1 MVAGAEKALALLIKE
16 VGQPIAEKLWV
27 VISGEDK
34 QKQLLRAIDLINQ
47 GAPALEACQ
56 RAFGKPFGDMI
67 TDVLKADDLVFS
79 AGVEGYITVQPDGDD
94 AISRLKAMRTEL
106 SVNLDRLAKRSLNE
120 KSVDLSPFK
129 GFFTAWEER
138 ARDLG
143 VLSHEDDKVV
153 EQLYSLL
160 DGSRRN
166 GWQIYQILIR
176 SGFGIIGTLL
186 IIKAVLI
193 LTSAGLGAFG
203 ALLVWLYGLPTTQI
217 IALAGTGLFMLVL
230 SQIKFTDTR
239 VLNTCVSALENIMR
253 KKMRALRRGF
263 THATASTGSPS

>member
-1 MVAGAEKALALLIKE
+1 MVAGVDKVLALLIKE
-16 VGQPIAEKLWV
+16 VGQPIAGKLWA
-27 VISGEDK
+27 VISGEEK

-47 GAPALEACQ
+47 GASALDACQ
-56 RAFGKPFGDMI
+56 RSFGKPFGDMI

-79 AGVEGYITVQPDGDD
+79 AGIDGYITVKPEADD
-94 AISRLKAMRTEL
+94 AVSRLKAMRTEL

-129 GFFTAWEER
+129 GFFTVWEER

-143 VLSHEDDKVV
+143 VLSHKDDKVV
-153 EQLYSLL
+153 ESLYSLL

-166 GWQIYQILIR
+166 GWQVYQILIR

-217 IALAGTGLFMLVL
+217 IALAGTGLFMLIL
-230 SQIKFTDTR
+230 SQIRFTDTR
-239 VLNTCVSALENIMR
+239 VLNTCVSALE
-253 KKMRALRRGF
+253 KLLRRKIRQIRE
-263 THATASTGSPS
+263 ATPEKTDLGTSQG